1 MNIKHIS
8 KFFKV
13 WGLIPPFDFLIT
25 LEYFSLGKNVKRIS
39 LIKKKKKKEEVVVIH
54 STEFSTRVRFLG
66 KITVISVYV

>member
-1 MNIKHIS
+1 M
-8 KFFKV
+8 